1 MISTNCS
8 AAKQLSQFSNIHID
22 RKDSIN
28 MQTNDESKLNQN
40 KLTRSVKASLF
51 SCVEPV
57 ASMVLTAVWMKVSFT
72 TPDLIGTL
80 FVIATII
87 ILAVPTKKRQK

>member
-1 MISTNCS
+1 
-8 AAKQLSQFSNIHID
+8 
-22 RKDSIN
+22 

-40 KLTRSVKASLF
+40 KLTRSVKSSLF

-57 ASMVLTAVWMKVSFT
+57 ASMVLTAVWMKVNFT
-72 TPDLIGTL
+72 TPDLMGTL

-87 ILAVPTKKRQK
+87 IRAIPAKKKIN

>member
-8 AAKQLSQFSNIHID
+8 AAKQLSQFSNIH
-22 RKDSIN
+22 KDSIN

-57 ASMVLTAVWMKVSFT
+57 ASMVLTAVWMKVNFT
-72 TPDLIGTL
+72 TPDLMGTL

-87 ILAVPTKKRQK
+87 ILAIPAKKKIN